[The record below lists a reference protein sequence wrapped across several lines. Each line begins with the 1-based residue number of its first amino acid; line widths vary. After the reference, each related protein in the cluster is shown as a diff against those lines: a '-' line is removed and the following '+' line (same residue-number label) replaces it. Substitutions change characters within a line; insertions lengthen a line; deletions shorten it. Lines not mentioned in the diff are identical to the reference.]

1 MTDDTKRVAQEKAPR
16 SLLRSLLVLVGT
28 SAMLL
33 VLFLPSSM
41 NMVNKLLAGEYI
53 PTSRLIAFTVGSTIL
68 IGMQLAAFLS
78 LFICWRRSRREAAE
92 HQ

>member
-1 MTDDTKRVAQEKAPR
+1 MTDDTKCAAQEKAPR

-41 NMVNKLLAGEYI
+41 NVVNKLLAGEYI
-53 PTSRLIAFTVGSTIL
+53 PTSRLIAFTMGSTIL
-68 IGMQLAAFLS
+68 IGLQLAAFLS

>member
-1 MTDDTKRVAQEKAPR
+1 MTDDTKRAAQEKAPR

-41 NMVNKLLAGEYI
+41 NMVNKFLAGEYI
-53 PTSRLIAFTVGSTIL
+53 PTSKLIAFTMGSTIL
-68 IGMQLAAFLS
+68 IGLQLAAFLS

>member
-1 MTDDTKRVAQEKAPR
+1 MTDDTKRAAQEKAPR
-16 SLLRSLLVLVGT
+16 PLLRSLVVLVAT
-28 SAMLL
+28 SGMLL

-53 PTSRLIAFTVGSTIL
+53 PTSRLIAFTMGSTIL
-68 IGMQLAAFLS
+68 IGLQLAAFLS

>member
-1 MTDDTKRVAQEKAPR
+1 MTDDMKHAAQEKAPR
-16 SLLRSLLVLVGT
+16 PLLGSLSTLVAT
-28 SAMLL
+28 SGMLL

-53 PTSRLIAFTVGSTIL
+53 PTSRLIAFTMGSTIL
-68 IGMQLAAFLS
+68 IGLQLAAFLS

>member
-1 MTDDTKRVAQEKAPR
+1 MPDDTKRAAQEKAPR

-28 SAMLL
+28 SGMLL

-53 PTSRLIAFTVGSTIL
+53 PTSRLIAFTMGSTIL
-68 IGMQLAAFLS
+68 IGLQLAAFLS

>member
-1 MTDDTKRVAQEKAPR
+1 MTDDTKRAAQEKAPR

-53 PTSRLIAFTVGSTIL
+53 PTSKLIAFTVGSTIL
-68 IGMQLAAFLS
+68 IGLQLAAFLS
-78 LFICWRRSRREAAE
+78 LFICWRRSHREAAE

>member
-1 MTDDTKRVAQEKAPR
+1 MTDDTKRAAQEKAPR

-41 NMVNKLLAGEYI
+41 NMVNKLLAGECI
-53 PTSRLIAFTVGSTIL
+53 PTSKLIAFTMGSTIL
-68 IGMQLAAFLS
+68 IGLQLAAFLS

>member
-1 MTDDTKRVAQEKAPR
+1 MTDDTKRAAREKAPR

-41 NMVNKLLAGEYI
+41 NMVNKLLSGEYI
-53 PTSRLIAFTVGSTIL
+53 PTSKLIAFTMGSTIL
-68 IGMQLAAFLS
+68 IGLQLAAFLS

>member
-1 MTDDTKRVAQEKAPR
+1 MTDDTKRAAQEKAPR

-53 PTSRLIAFTVGSTIL
+53 PTSKLIAFTMGSTIL
-68 IGMQLAAFLS
+68 ISLQLAAFLS

>member
-1 MTDDTKRVAQEKAPR
+1 MTDDTKRAAQGKAPR
-16 SLLRSLLVLVGT
+16 PLLGSLSVLVAT
-28 SAMLL
+28 SGMLL

-53 PTSRLIAFTVGSTIL
+53 PTSRLIAFTMGSTIL
-68 IGMQLAAFLS
+68 IGLQLAAFLS

>member
-1 MTDDTKRVAQEKAPR
+1 MTDDTKRAAQEKAPR
-16 SLLRSLLVLVGT
+16 SLLRSLVAT
-28 SAMLL
+28 SGMLL

-53 PTSRLIAFTVGSTIL
+53 PTSRLIAFTMGSTIL
-68 IGMQLAAFLS
+68 IGLQLAAFLS

>member
-1 MTDDTKRVAQEKAPR
+1 MTDDTKRAAQEKAPR
-16 SLLRSLLVLVGT
+16 PLLGSLSVLVAT
-28 SAMLL
+28 SGMLL

-53 PTSRLIAFTVGSTIL
+53 PTSKLIAFTVGSTIL
-68 IGMQLAAFLS
+68 IGLQLAAFLS
-78 LFICWRRSRREAAE
+78 LFICWRRSHREAAE

>member
-53 PTSRLIAFTVGSTIL
+53 PTSKLIAFTVGSTIL

>member
-16 SLLRSLLVLVGT
+16 SLLRSLLVLVDT

-41 NMVNKLLAGEYI
+41 NMVNKLLSGEYI

>member
-53 PTSRLIAFTVGSTIL
+53 PTSKLIAFTVGSTIL

-92 HQ
+92 HP

>member
-1 MTDDTKRVAQEKAPR
+1 MTDDTKRAAREKAPR

-53 PTSRLIAFTVGSTIL
+53 PTSKLIAFTVGSTIL

>member
-1 MTDDTKRVAQEKAPR
+1 MTDDTKRAAREKAPR

-53 PTSRLIAFTVGSTIL
+53 PTSKLIAFTMGSTIL
-68 IGMQLAAFLS
+68 IGLQLAAFLS

>member
-53 PTSRLIAFTVGSTIL
+53 PTSRLIAFTMGSTIL
-68 IGMQLAAFLS
+68 IGLQLAAFLS

>member
-1 MTDDTKRVAQEKAPR
+1 MTDDTKRAAQEKAPR

-53 PTSRLIAFTVGSTIL
+53 PASKLIAFTVGSTIL

>member
-41 NMVNKLLAGEYI
+41 NMVNKLLAGAYI
-53 PTSRLIAFTVGSTIL
+53 PTSKLIAFTVGSTIL

>member
-1 MTDDTKRVAQEKAPR
+1 MTDDMKRAAQEKAPR

-68 IGMQLAAFLS
+68 IGLQLAAFLS

>member
-1 MTDDTKRVAQEKAPR
+1 
-16 SLLRSLLVLVGT
+16 
-28 SAMLL
+28 
-33 VLFLPSSM
+33 M

-53 PTSRLIAFTVGSTIL
+53 PTSKLIAFTMGSTIL
-68 IGMQLAAFLS
+68 IGLQLAAFLS

>member
-1 MTDDTKRVAQEKAPR
+1 MTDDTKRAAQEKAPR

-53 PTSRLIAFTVGSTIL
+53 PTSRLIAFTMGSTIL
-68 IGMQLAAFLS
+68 IGLQLAAFLS
-78 LFICWRRSRREAAE
+78 LFICWRRSHREAAE

>member
-1 MTDDTKRVAQEKAPR
+1 MTDDTKRAAQEKAPR
-16 SLLRSLLVLVGT
+16 SLLRSLLVLVAT
-28 SAMLL
+28 SGMLL

-68 IGMQLAAFLS
+68 IGLQLAAFLS

>member
-1 MTDDTKRVAQEKAPR
+1 
-16 SLLRSLLVLVGT
+16 
-28 SAMLL
+28 
-33 VLFLPSSM
+33 M

-53 PTSRLIAFTVGSTIL
+53 PTSRLIAFTMGSTIL
-68 IGMQLAAFLS
+68 IGLQLAAFLS

>member
-1 MTDDTKRVAQEKAPR
+1 MTDDTKRAAQEKAPR

-41 NMVNKLLAGEYI
+41 NMVNKLLSGEYI
-53 PTSRLIAFTVGSTIL
+53 PTSKLIAFTMGSTIL
-68 IGMQLAAFLS
+68 IGLQLAAFLS